1 MLSSVVGN
9 NEKVQEFATKLGA
22 VNLAAQ
28 LEREKTPMM
37 REAILSALSS
47 FLKAQNFP
55 GKRQYIIELA
65 GLDQLITWT
74 CDSGEQETVISAKFG
89 SGTWLRKIRIKL
101 I

>member
-37 REAILSALSS
+37 REAILGALSS
-47 FLKAQNFP
+47 FLKA
-55 GKRQYIIELA
+55 
-65 GLDQLITWT
+65 
-74 CDSGEQETVISAKFG
+74 
-89 SGTWLRKIRIKL
+89 
-101 I
+101 